1 MKNKLINNI
10 YEYIKIW
17 RMKMSEYEI
26 ILEDAYSKK
35 LGMGPTAKKIFQE
48 INNKPEAI
56 LNLSITNQKQY

>member
-35 LGMGPTAKKIFQE
+35 LGMGPTAKKYF
-48 INNKPEAI
+48 KR
-56 LNLSITNQKQY
+56 SITNQKQY

>member
-1 MKNKLINNI
+1 MKNKVINNI

-35 LGMGPTAKKIFQE
+35 L
-48 INNKPEAI
+48 
-56 LNLSITNQKQY
+56 SITNQKQY